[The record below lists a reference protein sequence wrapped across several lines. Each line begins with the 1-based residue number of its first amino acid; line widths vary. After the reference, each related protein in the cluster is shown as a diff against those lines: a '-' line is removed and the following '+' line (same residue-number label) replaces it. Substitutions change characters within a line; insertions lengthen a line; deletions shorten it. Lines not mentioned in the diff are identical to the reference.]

1 MTRIAIDPARPVG
14 RLDRKVFGGFV
25 EHLGRCIYGGLYE
38 EGSPLSDDRGFRKD
52 VLGLLRELRLGVL
65 RWPGGNFVSNYHWAD
80 GIGPRDRRPRR
91 PELAWGGEESNR
103 FGTDEY
109 LAYCAELGTEPYIC
123 LNMGTG
129 TAATVGAPDA
139 SDGSVSANS
148 VSAHNVAVTLVN
160 RSPGEELA
168 EVLLRDYTF
177 AGSAQIRTVTAARPG
192 DPRTLPDVETAQL
205 EEGSE
210 NPKDGVVAIRLPPRS
225 YTVIEATMT
234 DR

>member
-80 GIGPRDRRPRR
+80 GIGPKDSRPRR

-129 TAATVGAPDA
+129 TLADA
-139 SDGSVSANS
+139 LAWVEYCNSASGTYGFFKEHALKN
-148 VSAHNVAVTLVN
+148 
-160 RSPGEELA
+160 GDYKD
-168 EVLLRDYTF
+168 EVKEQP
-177 AGSAQIRTVTAARPG
+177 GSASVVQGVTEDRAG
-192 DPRTLPDVETAQL
+192 IGYSGIGYMT
-205 EEGSE
+205 S
-210 NPKDGVVAIRLPPRS
+210 GVRAVPLS
-225 YTVIEATMT
+225 
-234 DR
+234 